1 MRSQCIDPRR
11 QGELI
16 VIEMEL
22 RPYLSA
28 EIELE
33 SSYQADGLKSVI
45 VMSRPQIKW
54 VPLRL
59 DKETVVLQSSPS
71 SLIYDLRFVDIK
83 TCQNLP
89 VAANGR
95 KRAKWIVKGALV
107 YDGTYLTLLQS
118 AGRSLR

>member
-1 MRSQCIDPRR
+1 M
-11 QGELI
+11 
-16 VIEMEL
+16 IETEL

-54 VPLRL
+54 VPLRF
-59 DKETVVLQSSPS
+59 DKETVVLQGSPS

-83 TCQNLP
+83 TYQSLP
-89 VAANGR
+89 NAANGR
-95 KRAKWIVKGALV
+95 KRAKWMLKGALV